1 MVRMSQRKDKES
13 GINRQIPKRLC
24 GRTQRRKGG
33 GEGKEIRGNLC
44 PTFIV
49 NLPINTFLKHFFVK

>member
-24 GRTQRRKGG
+24 GRTQGRMGLKGSRKSS
-33 GEGKEIRGNLC
+33 
-44 PTFIV
+44 FD
-49 NLPINTFLKHFFVK
+49 INC

>member
-33 GEGKEIRGNLC
+33 GGVKRFVEI
-44 PTFIV
+44 
-49 NLPINTFLKHFFVK
+49 FV

>member
-24 GRTQRRKGG
+24 GRTQGRMALKGSRKSS
-33 GEGKEIRGNLC
+33 
-44 PTFIV
+44 FD
-49 NLPINTFLKHFFVK
+49 INC